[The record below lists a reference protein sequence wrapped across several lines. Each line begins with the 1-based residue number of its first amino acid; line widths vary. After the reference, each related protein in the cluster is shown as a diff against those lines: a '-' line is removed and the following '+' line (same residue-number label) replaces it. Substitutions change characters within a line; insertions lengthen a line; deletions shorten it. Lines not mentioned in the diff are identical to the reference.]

1 MEADQKQWF
10 DLVKKERKRI
20 LDDIKDLITKLHTDG
35 KINIKAE
42 GYNTID
48 AYIDDV
54 IANPNTAIGHMDR
67 QHSKGVTVSYKN
79 VFNVYK
85 ELMNE
90 DNYTGIEEDE
100 ALFDRILSFYER
112 LKSFRV
118 LSEDEM
124 LLSLDV

>member
-20 LDDIKDLITKLHTDG
+20 LDDIKAVITKLHTDG

-54 IANPNTAIGHMDR
+54 LANPNTAVGFMDT
-67 QHSKGVTVSYKN
+67 QGSKGALATYKN
-79 VFNVYK
+79 VFNVYR

-90 DNYTGIEEDE
+90 DNYTGVDEDE

-112 LKSFRV
+112 LKSFKV
-118 LSEDEM
+118 FSEDQM
-124 LLSLDV
+124 LYSLDV